1 MFGATG
7 FTGRL
12 AAIYIAKNY
21 PNLKWAIAGR
31 SQEKLENIRAEL
43 FNINSKLGDLSVF
56 VADSNDAD
64 KMKFIVNDT
73 RVVVTTVGPFAKYGT
88 YLVALCA

>member
-7 FTGRL
+7 FTGKL

-31 SQEKLENIRAEL
+31 S
-43 FNINSKLGDLSVF
+43 
-56 VADSNDAD
+56 
-64 KMKFIVNDT
+64 
-73 RVVVTTVGPFAKYGT
+73 
-88 YLVALCA
+88 